1 MISSQCNTND
11 WTLRAAQCV
20 KDGLATQLQDLI
32 CFVIVVSSLIQ
43 CQFSRQ
49 IISDPMPEDVFLI
62 FFKDMRHFTFQEG
75 LLWFVLVVSSLVQC
89 QFSRQIISD
98 PMPEDVFFNILQG
111 HEAFYF
117 SRGSTMVYPCSFQLG
132 PMPVP
137 QQYNFRPHARRFF
150 LIFFKDM
157 RHFTF
162 QEGLLWFILVVS
174 NLVQCQFPS
183 NIISDPM

>member
-1 MISSQCNTND
+1 MCERWPCNPTTRSNMF
-11 WTLRAAQCV
+11 CHCSF
-20 KDGLATQLQDLI
+20 QL
-32 CFVIVVSSLIQ
+32 
-43 CQFSRQ
+43 
-49 IISDPMPEDVFLI
+49 DPMPVLKTNNFRPHARRCFFFI

-75 LLWFVLVVSSLVQC
+75 LLWFILVVSSLVQC